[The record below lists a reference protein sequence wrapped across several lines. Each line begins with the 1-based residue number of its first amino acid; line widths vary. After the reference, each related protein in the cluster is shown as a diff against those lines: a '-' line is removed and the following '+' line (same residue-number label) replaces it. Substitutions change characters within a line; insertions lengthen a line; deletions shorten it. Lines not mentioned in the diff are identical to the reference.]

1 MAEHQRLTSEELRRF
16 TDRVGD
22 SGQVT
27 SAPLV
32 DTSDLI
38 ESLQAPDLGRD
49 DDHWIY
55 SPADRVRILRSLFLA
70 DGAPWVGRF
79 GFLLAMSVVI
89 ATLGLAN
96 NQPAAVIAAMV
107 VAPMMTPVLGIA
119 TSLTLGRAR
128 QTMRLLGIVL
138 AASGIA
144 VALAWVISASL
155 VVHELTAEELT
166 RTTPRL
172 RDLVIALAA
181 GGAGMYN
188 IVRLL
193 Q

>member
-119 TSLTLGRAR
+119 TSLTLGLAR